1 MGTDTKPLSL
11 TLEKNAMTRCPEC
24 GKKIEKRT
32 IRDDVI
38 LGLSGVVLAGS
49 VVRYRC
55 AACRFAATSIPRQGE
70 LGTAMAVAPV
80 KHPQKLAGRDVHFL
94 RREMGLTAK
103 ALAVKIG
110 VHVETVSRWE
120 NDREPI
126 GPSSEKLLRLMVL
139 IELGDKAFSVDY
151 DERAIAAMHV
161 EAVRRGRGFEARLQL
176 APMRV
181 ERKRQPVWSEVL
193 PQAA

>member
-1 MGTDTKPLSL
+1 
-11 TLEKNAMTRCPEC
+11 
-24 GKKIEKRT
+24 
-32 IRDDVI
+32 
-38 LGLSGVVLAGS
+38 
-49 VVRYRC
+49 
-55 AACRFAATSIPRQGE
+55 
-70 LGTAMAVAPV
+70 
-80 KHPQKLAGRDVHFL
+80 
-94 RREMGLTAK
+94 MGLTAK
-103 ALAVKIG
+103 ALAAKIG

-139 IELGDKAFSVDY
+139 IELGDKALGVDY
-151 DERAIAAMHV
+151 DERAVAAMRV

-181 ERKRQPVWSEVL
+181 ERKRQPVWSELL

>member
-1 MGTDTKPLSL
+1 MTK
-11 TLEKNAMTRCPEC
+11 CPEC

-32 IRDDVI
+32 IREFRDDVL
-38 LGLSGVVLAGS
+38 LGLSGVVLVDS

-55 AACRFAATSIPRQGE
+55 PACGFEATSIPRQGE
-70 LGTAMAVAPV
+70 LGTAMAVARA
-80 KHPQKLAGRDVHFL
+80 KHPQKLAGRDVRFL
-94 RREMGLTAK
+94 RKEMGLTAK
-103 ALAVKIG
+103 ALAAKIG
-110 VHVETVSRWE
+110 VHVETISRWE

-139 IELGDKAFSVDY
+139 IELGDKALGVDY
-151 DERAIAAMHV
+151 DERAVAAMRV
-161 EAVRRGRGFEARLQL
+161 EAVRRTRGFEARLQL

-181 ERKRQPVWSEVL
+181 ERKRQTVWSELL